1 DDDYIGGVATDA
13 TGNPSIH
20 GWTES
25 YNGIASLGSHKPTKP
40 GVGTYTFLA
49 RFNSSGVRQW
59 GTYYNLITTGINN
72 ITPIS
77 VDTTGNLYVTGWTL
91 DTTGVATSGAF
102 QFNKIGGSSYDAFI
116 GKF

>member
-1 DDDYIGGVATDA
+1 GISEGFLAKFSHTGLLLWATYYGGNDDDYIGGVATDA

-72 ITPIS
+72 IT
-77 VDTTGNLYVTGWTL
+77 
-91 DTTGVATSGAF
+91 
-102 QFNKIGGSSYDAFI
+102 
-116 GKF
+116 